1 MNGVIKVNQLR
12 FDTIIDRKFPFKE
25 AGQAFEYLWSA
36 IHVGKISAIHV
47 GKIAIELSEDGWIHK
62 SGWSYVFCL
71 LGQRS
76 RFSLGYSK
84 SL

>member
-25 AGQAFEYLWSA
+25 AGQAFEYLWS
-36 IHVGKISAIHV
+36 GIHV

-84 SL
+84 SS